1 MAPAGRVALIAA
13 VYLVLIE
20 HGRILLV
27 RRSNTGYQDGNYSL
41 VAGHLEADESLTQ
54 AMAREAMEEAG
65 VGIQREDL
73 EVVHVMHRTAPDSE
87 RIDLFMKP
95 ASWSNSPRI
104 MEPDKCDDMG
114 WFPLN
119 DLPDNTIPYVRQAID
134 MIVAS
139 ESYSEHGW

>member
-1 MAPAGRVALIAA
+1 
-13 VYLVLIE
+13 
-20 HGRILLV
+20 
-27 RRSNTGYQDGNYSL
+27 
-41 VAGHLEADESLTQ
+41 
-54 AMAREAMEEAG
+54 MEEAD
-65 VGIQREDL
+65 VGIRREDL

-87 RIDLFMKP
+87 RIELFMKP

-139 ESYSEHGW
+139 EPYSEHGW